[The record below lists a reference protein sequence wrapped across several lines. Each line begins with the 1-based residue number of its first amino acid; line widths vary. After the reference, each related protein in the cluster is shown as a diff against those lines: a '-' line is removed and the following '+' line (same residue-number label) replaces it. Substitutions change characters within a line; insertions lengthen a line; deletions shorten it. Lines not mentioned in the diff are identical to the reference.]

1 LQLARFLFGFQSF
14 SLSLPSLEV
23 ISQNKQKMSVKLKG
37 IHLQYANA
45 LRRICLNGV
54 PVFAIDTVDIIENS
68 SVLADEGIAH
78 RLGMIPLSTDTSRF
92 VEHSKCKCN
101 SESGCSN
108 CRVMLMIDSG
118 DTDSTRTI
126 TSSELTSEDEFVK
139 PTSDKIPIVVVAPG
153 QRLKI
158 EAYARLGRGTEHA
171 KWNSSNIATLINS
184 DKEDEYV
191 LTVETT
197 GAISPQQI
205 ILGGVEELSRRL
217 EEFKQIL
224 SDLKSE

>member
-1 LQLARFLFGFQSF
+1 
-14 SLSLPSLEV
+14 
-23 ISQNKQKMSVKLKG
+23 MSVKLKG
-37 IHLQYANA
+37 IPLQYANA

-78 RLGMIPLSTDTSRF
+78 RLGMIPLKTDSSRF

-101 SESGCSN
+101 SETGCSN

-118 DTDSTRTI
+118 DSESTRTI
-126 TSSELTSEDEFVK
+126 TSNELTSEDEYVK
-139 PTSDKIPIVVVAPG
+139 PTSDKVPIVVIAPG

-171 KWNSSNIATLINS
+171 KWNSSNISTLVNS
-184 DKEDEYV
+184 NNEDEYV